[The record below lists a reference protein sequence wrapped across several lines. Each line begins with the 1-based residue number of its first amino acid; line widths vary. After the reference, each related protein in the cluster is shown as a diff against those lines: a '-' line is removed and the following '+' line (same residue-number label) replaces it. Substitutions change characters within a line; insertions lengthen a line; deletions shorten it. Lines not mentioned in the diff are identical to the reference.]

1 MAGIDHE
8 LMPAFAV
15 GAAYTYRKFTKQLYR
30 SYTGLT
36 SADYVLDVD
45 NPGTSTVTME
55 DGYVVGTVPDTL
67 GGGTFREPVYTIAS
81 GDVPPGRFWYN
92 RVDYDQTYSGF
103 DFVMTKRLA
112 NRWMARASFSY
123 NINKQHNTGPGACVD
138 PTNTIPG
145 LGSDTASPQT
155 AYTAE
160 SCFDDTYAATRS
172 TGSGNK
178 SGVFLNS
185 RWQFYLNG
193 LYQLPWNFTVAAA
206 FWGREGYPI
215 MPYVQVTGSDGRV
228 RAVAVRHTNDLRYDD
243 VYNLDLRIEKL
254 IPITA
259 TANVTLSADFFNVV
273 NSNTVL
279 QYQNRLERGNSGDV
293 KEIMSPRVL
302 RWGARISF

>member
-1 MAGIDHE
+1 MGSRHSLASRAAHVRAGAGVD
-8 LMPAFAV
+8 LDRFAFLDEERDVNGLAGFQLCRLGDV
-15 GAAYTYRKFTKQLYR
+15 AGSIAAQTFRRFNDLQTYRR
-30 SYTGLT
+30 
-36 SADYVLDVD
+36 
-45 NPGTSTVTME
+45 
-55 DGYVVGTVPDTL
+55 
-67 GGGTFREPVYTIAS
+67 R
-81 GDVPPGRFWYN
+81 
-92 RVDYDQTYSGF
+92 
-103 DFVMTKRLA
+103 
-112 NRWMARASFSY
+112 
-123 NINKQHNTGPGACVD
+123 
-138 PTNTIPG
+138 
-145 LGSDTASPQT
+145 
-155 AYTAE
+155 
-160 SCFDDTYAATRS
+160 
-172 TGSGNK
+172 
-178 SGVFLNS
+178 
-185 RWQFYLNG
+185 QFYLNG